1 MPGGTRFG
9 RGYVRRVVDDEL
21 DEVFPHL
28 PAILI
33 DGPKGVGKT
42 ETALQR
48 CCSVRRL
55 DNDSD
60 RAVVGADPMVLAQDR
75 PPVLLDEWHRLP
87 SAWDAVR
94 RLVDKDPT
102 GGRFLLTGSPPTL
115 GTHSGAG
122 RIATVRMRP
131 LTLTERGVADPSV
144 SLRALAIGD
153 RPPLTGH
160 SPLVLSDYVEEIVA
174 GGFPA
179 MRALA
184 GRALATQ
191 LDGYLER
198 IVDHDLSEAGFT
210 VRRPATVRSWMRGYA
225 AATATAA
232 SWETIRD
239 SATSGVANKP
249 AKETA
254 AAYSELLRT
263 LRILDPLEAWLPTR
277 NQFSRLTG
285 APKHHLADPALA
297 ARLLDRSKRHLI
309 SGQEVRTVVPLSGQ
323 EVRTVV
329 PRDGTL
335 LGRLF
340 ESLVALSV
348 RTYAQA
354 IEARTY
360 HLRTEGG
367 RHEIDLIVE
376 TTEGVLGIEAK
387 LGSVPDDHDI
397 RHLRW
402 LSRQLGGDLLDAI
415 VITTGSEAFR
425 RHDGIGVVPL
435 GLLGP

>member
-1 MPGGTRFG
+1 M
-9 RGYVRRVVDDEL
+9 VDDEL

-42 ETALQR
+42 VTALQR
-48 CCSVRRL
+48 CRSVRRL
-55 DNDSD
+55 DSDSD
-60 RAVVGADPMVLAQDR
+60 RAVVGADPMVIAEDP

-87 SAWDAVR
+87 SAWDAAR
-94 RLVDKDPT
+94 RLVDQDPT
-102 GGRFLLTGSPPTL
+102 GGRFLLTGSPPTA

-153 RPPLTGH
+153 RPPLSGR

-179 MRALA
+179 MRELA
-184 GRALATQ
+184 GRALMTQ

-210 VRRPATVRSWMRGYA
+210 IRRPATVRSWMRAYA

-239 SATSGVANKP
+239 AATSGVANKP
-249 AKETA
+249 AKETTA
-254 AAYSELLRT
+254 TYSELLQT

-309 SGQEVRTVVPLSGQ
+309 SGQEGRTVI
-323 EVRTVV
+323 

-335 LGRLF
+335 LGGLF

-354 IEARTY
+354 IDARAY

-376 TTEGVLGIEAK
+376 TADGVLGIEAK
-387 LGSVPDDHDI
+387 LGSVPDDHDV

-402 LSRQLGGDLLDAI
+402 LSNQLGEDLLDAV
-415 VITTGSEAFR
+415 VITAGSETFR
-425 RHDGIGVVPL
+425 RRDGIGVVPL

>member
-1 MPGGTRFG
+1 
-9 RGYVRRVVDDEL
+9 
-21 DEVFPHL
+21 
-28 PAILI
+28 
-33 DGPKGVGKT
+33 
-42 ETALQR
+42 
-48 CCSVRRL
+48 
-55 DNDSD
+55 
-60 RAVVGADPMVLAQDR
+60 
-75 PPVLLDEWHRLP
+75 
-87 SAWDAVR
+87 
-94 RLVDKDPT
+94 
-102 GGRFLLTGSPPTL
+102 
-115 GTHSGAG
+115 
-122 RIATVRMRP
+122 
-131 LTLTERGVADPSV
+131 
-144 SLRALAIGD
+144 RALAIGD

-184 GRALATQ
+184 GRALTTQ

-239 SATSGVANKP
+239 AATSGVANKP

-254 AAYSELLRT
+254 VAYSELLRT